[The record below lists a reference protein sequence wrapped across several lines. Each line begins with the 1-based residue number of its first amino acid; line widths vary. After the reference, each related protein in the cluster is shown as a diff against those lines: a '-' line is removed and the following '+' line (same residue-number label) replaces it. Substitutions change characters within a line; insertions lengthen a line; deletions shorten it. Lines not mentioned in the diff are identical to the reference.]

1 MHNRLSLEHRSV
13 EHRER
18 GFDFYF
24 WRGYTHFLCLFYP
37 VTVRA
42 MRCADTRSR
51 GPTVCLKESEFS
63 LRGYFRTGTGQRGQ
77 SQEQHKQ
84 SSLKYIRHQLR
95 PRRTRILLDS
105 VDSELPNNQPNNH
118 RNLNRLSHKENS
130 IR

>member
-1 MHNRLSLEHRSV
+1 MYDRLSLEHRSV

-24 WRGYTHFLCLFYP
+24 WRGYTQFLCLFYP

-42 MRCADTRSR
+42 MRCADARSR

-63 LRGYFRTGTGQRGQ
+63 LRGH
-77 SQEQHKQ
+77 SEQEHKQ

-95 PRRTRILLDS
+95 PRRTRI
-105 VDSELPNNQPNNH
+105 
-118 RNLNRLSHKENS
+118 
-130 IR
+130 